1 MEGAFSLAQQRV
13 CSVFL
18 SLQSCHRPGGDGF
31 RPEQTKNDPTCC
43 LQGAC
48 QGDSTSLLE
57 FLETENRVCVSDVPD
72 EDPAVNRACRDEL
85 LVCVLCA
92 VTLVFSVCVCVS
104 AGRPWCEGLDPHQ
117 RQKQRYHVC
126 WPAGQ
131 WENHNLLQGVVTR
144 LHIK

>member
-1 MEGAFSLAQQRV
+1 MCGL
-13 CSVFL
+13 CSL

-48 QGDSTSLLE
+48 QGDSTCLLE
-57 FLETENRVCVSDVPD
+57 FLEMERRVQTCDCAQMSAAETEQPCYHFKPFFCVF
-72 EDPAVNRACRDEL
+72 
-85 LVCVLCA
+85 LCCD
-92 VTLVFSVCVCVS
+92 SCIYCIHMCVS

-126 WPAGQ
+126 WLAGQ
-131 WENHNLLQGVVTR
+131 WQNHNLLQGGVTR
-144 LHIK
+144 PHIQ